1 MDARWLVWLMAQSSQ
16 RVEPSQSAAA
26 RRVGMRLSSNL
37 IAAKSWLVSLS
48 RTKHRVDDL
57 GAGSGE
63 ARDALIETDVGTAI
77 TGSNLQIVR
86 M

>member
-1 MDARWLVWLMAQSSQ
+1 
-16 RVEPSQSAAA
+16 
-26 RRVGMRLSSNL
+26 MRLSSNL
-37 IAAKSWLVSLS
+37 IAAKSRLVSLS